1 MLQNEFSFRNVSVNE
16 LFIELMSS
24 ITRFIFNFKCCQTR
38 KMSSSHNDIFNGK
51 LFENVNLLIYVGQRT
66 VRLSSSAN
74 TIDIF
79 ETVFQKLFKKKTLLV
94 GVTNFIRR
102 YQK

>member
-1 MLQNEFSFRNVSVNE
+1 MLQNEFSFRSVSVNE

-74 TIDIF
+74 TRYFRDSISK
-79 ETVFQKLFKKKTLLV
+79 TFKKK
-94 GVTNFIRR
+94 NFTCRR
-102 YQK
+102 DQFY